1 VLVRLVRH
9 ACAGSRDEWDGDDV
23 ERPLDPVGR
32 AQAEALAE
40 QLGREPAGRLRSS
53 PARRCVETLAPLA
66 ARWEVPIERCPAL
79 AVDADVDAVLDLVT
93 KQSLHR
99 DVLCTH
105 GEVMAG
111 LLERL
116 EQVGTSILPSGVDLL
131 AKGTC
136 WELTV
141 LDDTIRSIRHMVPS
155 GLQPCSA
162 HTDGY
167 VYDPR

>member
-1 VLVRLVRH
+1 VLVRIVRH
-9 ACAGSRDEWDGDDV
+9 ACAGSRDEWHGDDA

-66 ARWEVPIERCPAL
+66 ARWEVPIERCPVL
-79 AVDADVDAVLDLVT
+79 AVDAAVESVLDLLAN
-93 KQSLHR
+93 QSLDR
-99 DVLCTH
+99 DLLCTH
-105 GEVMAG
+105 GEVMAA

-116 EQVGTSILPSGVDLL
+116 EEAGTMIRSSGVDLL

-141 LDDTIRSIRHMVPS
+141 VDGTIRSLRHLVPAT
-155 GLQPCSA
+155 LQPCAA
-162 HTDGY
+162 HADGY
-167 VYDPR
+167 VRHPR